1 MFKYPILAVCALLA
15 TGLQAQKEILRTIEV
30 SGESQITVD
39 PDEIL
44 FTIVIEEYWK
54 EEFEGKKWE
63 EYRTKIPI
71 EQIERKLVAELKEL
85 KIDMDRITL
94 KNTGNYWRQRGKDFL
109 INKQLELRLDSFEQA
124 NSIANH
130 VQTRGIKSMSVT
142 ELKHKNLDKYKTEVK
157 KNALKAAKKKAEEL
171 VETLDME
178 LGTVVNIT
186 EIDQHAG
193 VVRRDISYMRTS
205 NAMMEASVVQ
215 PVEYENFRKITL
227 KAAMRVVWEVK
238 ASD

>member
-1 MFKYPILAVCALLA
+1 M
-15 TGLQAQKEILRTIEV
+15 
-30 SGESQITVD
+30 TVD
-39 PDEIL
+39 PDEIT

-63 EYRTKIPI
+63 EYKTKIPI
-71 EQIERKLVAELKEL
+71 EQIERKLIAELKEL

-109 INKQLELRLDSFEQA
+109 INKQLELRLDSFEEA
-124 NSIANH
+124 NNIANK

-142 ELKHKNLDKYKTEVK
+142 ELKNKNLEKYKTKVK
-157 KNALKAAKKKAEEL
+157 QDALKAAREKAESL
-171 VETLDME
+171 VETLDVE
-178 LGTVVNIT
+178 LGSVVNIT

-193 VVRRDISYMRTS
+193 VIRRDVTYKRAS

-227 KAAMRVVWEVK
+227 KAAMRVVWEIDLK
-238 ASD
+238 N